1 MDSSTGPSFL
11 FSDTELL
18 ARREHGQ
25 RQTAAAA
32 AIEQHLD
39 TNRGRHTAN
48 RPDRRPSRGGRPPR
62 GKKPVVPPVLYLPS
76 TGAPNTY
83 GAEIELRKT
92 NDGRM
97 ALLAYTALDRLAD
110 CMGPHQPWVL
120 YPTERL
126 GDLEAVEHYDVIY
139 LDLPVPQ
146 ELWRT
151 AADTDRRPAG

>member
-1 MDSSTGPSFL
+1 MDSSTGPSFPM
-11 FSDTELL
+11 SATAVL
-18 ARREHGQ
+18 AQRKQ
-25 RQTAAAA
+25 RQREAAAVTA
-32 AIEQHLD
+32 TEQYLPPS
-39 TNRGRHTAN
+39 RGRHAAD
-48 RPDRRPSRGGRPPR
+48 RPDRRPSRGGRAPR
-62 GKKPVVPPVLYLPS
+62 GKKPVIPPVLYLPS

-126 GDLEAVEHYDVIY
+126 GDLEVVEHYDVIY
-139 LDLPVPQ
+139 LDLPVPK

-151 AADTDRRPAG
+151 AVNTDRRSAR

>member
-11 FSDTELL
+11 ISATELL
-18 ARREHGQ
+18 ARREQ
-25 RQTAAAA
+25 RQQEAATTAATG
-32 AIEQHLD
+32 QYLPPS
-39 TNRGRHTAN
+39 RGRHAAD
-48 RPDRRPSRGGRPPR
+48 RPDRRPSRDSRAPR
-62 GKKPVVPPVLYLPS
+62 GKKPVIRPVLYLPS

-126 GDLEAVEHYDVIY
+126 GDLETVEHYDVIY

-151 AADTDRRPAG
+151 AVDTDRRSAQ